1 MLEPYFHVKTG
12 LELLLIFEHFEQNEN
27 KFTIKLTILFLF
39 QQIKLNIL
47 NLNTMTIVE
56 RYKKPTPKFFKTLRN
71 IGIALATAGGAIIAA
86 PISMPAIVVTI
97 ATYMTVAG
105 TVATAVSQAVVAD
118 DENTET
124 DETDDGL

>member
-1 MLEPYFHVKTG
+1 M
-12 LELLLIFEHFEQNEN
+12 N
-27 KFTIKLTILFLF
+27 
-39 QQIKLNIL
+39 
-47 NLNTMTIVE
+47 IVE

-105 TVATAVSQAVVAD
+105 TVATAVSQAVVTD
-118 DENTET
+118 GENTET
-124 DETDDGL
+124 DANDDGL

>member
-1 MLEPYFHVKTG
+1 M
-12 LELLLIFEHFEQNEN
+12 N
-27 KFTIKLTILFLF
+27 
-39 QQIKLNIL
+39 
-47 NLNTMTIVE
+47 IVE

-71 IGIALATAGGAIIAA
+71 IGIAFATAGGAIIAA

-105 TVATAVSQAVVAD
+105 TVATAVSQAVVTD

-124 DETDDGL
+124 DEVDDGL